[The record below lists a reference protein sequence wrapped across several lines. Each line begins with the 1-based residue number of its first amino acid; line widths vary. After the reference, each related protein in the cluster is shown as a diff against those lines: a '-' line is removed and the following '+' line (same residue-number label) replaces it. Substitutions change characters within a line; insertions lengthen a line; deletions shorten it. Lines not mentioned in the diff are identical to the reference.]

1 MNHAHHD
8 HDSDQD
14 SPSRFHTTTHAT
26 AHCLLGCSIGEV
38 SGLAIGVS
46 LGLGLWLTLS
56 LAVALAFVFG
66 MGLAVLP
73 LMRGHGMS
81 FKRAL
86 ATIWLGEAVSI
97 AVMEIAM
104 NGVDYALGGM
114 TAMSIAEPV
123 FWYSLL
129 AAIPA
134 GFIAAWPVNWWLI
147 GKNLRAGH

>member
-1 MNHAHHD
+1 MNDEAAEHRTSHA
-8 HDSDQD
+8 
-14 SPSRFHTTTHAT
+14 SRFKTTTHAT

-38 SGLAIGVS
+38 LGLSIGVT
-46 LGLGLWLTLS
+46 LGIGLWFTLS

-73 LMRGHGMS
+73 LIRGHGMS

-104 NGVDYALGGM
+104 NAVDFALGGM
-114 TAMSIAEPV
+114 DAMSVAEPV
-123 FWYSLL
+123 FWYSLA

-134 GFIAAWPVNWWLI
+134 GFVAAWPVNWWLI
-147 GKNLRAGH
+147 GKNLKHCH